1 MDNDCLPQ
9 EDKMEKIRSLQE
21 VANALLQQFGVF
33 AQKLS
38 VDEQIVPQFW
48 RHAVK
53 RFSQRQ
59 KKGIDVPHPHYF
71 MRCNQG
77 MGGVDLLNC
86 FISQYKPTIHPK
98 KWCYPLL
105 LKYIN
110 MICVAAWQLYV
121 IFQRNP

>member
-1 MDNDCLPQ
+1 MTVYL
-9 EDKMEKIRSLQE
+9 KKTKWKRS
-21 VANALLQQFGVF
+21 ALYKKLLMHYCSSFRVF

-105 LKYIN
+105 LNYIN